1 MIHIDLFG
9 GIGGFALAARWSGVE
24 TVVTCDISEYANRV
38 MSYHFPRAYH
48 HNDIR
53 TLNKQLLDAKLNKYG
68 PDWGNKTILTGGFP
82 CQPFSVAGSKRG
94 TSDDRYLWPEMLRVI
109 TDVRPRWVI
118 AENVAGLLSMAQPV
132 RVSEMG
138 AGGDLFAEDSY
149 TQEEYECLADRI
161 CRDLE
166 GISYKVVPLLI
177 PACAVGA
184 PHRRDRVWFVAYSH
198 RVGGGELLDTSP
210 AARARERDELFA
222 SSFAVPN
229 WQGFPH
235 FSPLCGGND
244 GVPPELAAIPF
255 SGWRKRS
262 VTAIGNAIV
271 PQIAHAI
278 IQAIQYVEQKITQK

>member
-38 MSYHFPRAYH
+38 MRYHFPSAYH
-48 HNDIR
+48 HDDIR
-53 TLNKQLLDAKLNKYG
+53 TLSKQLLDAKLNRYG
-68 PDWGNKTILTGGFP
+68 PDWGDKTILTGGFP

-132 RVSEMG
+132 RVSAMG
-138 AGGDLFAEDSY
+138 AGGDLFGEDSY

-166 GISYKVVPLLI
+166 DISYKVIPLLV

-184 PHRRDRVWFVAYSH
+184 PHRRDRVWFVAHSD

-229 WQGFPH
+229 WQSFPN

-244 GVPPELAAIPF
+244 GVPTELAAIPF

-262 VTAIGNAIV
+262 MTAIGNAIV
-271 PQIAHAI
+271 PQVAHAI
-278 IQAIQYVEQKITQK
+278 IQAIQYVEQKITHK